1 MRNILCLLK
10 AWYETFFGRGYTH
23 EQYKNLYY
31 VDEENGVK
39 IPYYDVE
46 DIVNGY
52 YGLQDQNTELY
63 NELDEKDDYIRL
75 LRKENQE
82 LRAVQNG

>member
-1 MRNILCLLK
+1 MRNILCLLR
-10 AWYETFFGRGYTH
+10 AWYESFQGLNYNH
-23 EQYKNLYY
+23 EQFKSLYY
-31 VDEENGVK
+31 VDESHGVK

-52 YGLQDQNTELY
+52 YGEQEQNERLY

-82 LRAVQNG
+82 LRCQQNG